1 MLEILLARVIQSD
14 LIDLPDWQVA
24 ELLNASTPSWAEA
37 NGIPVDAVAVAA
49 ARASAK
55 SVVVLEWLTNGFA
68 PGGGVHEQVR
78 LQLPNG
84 SEVAPI
90 FNLPMAGNATLRA
103 AALNVW
109 LSNNA
114 HVLH

>member
-37 NGIPVDAVAVAA
+37 NGIQVDAEAVAA
-49 ARASAK
+49 ARARAK
-55 SVVVLEWLTNGFA
+55 SVVVLEWLSNGPA
-68 PGGGVHEQVR
+68 PGGGVYEQVR
-78 LQLPNG
+78 LQLPDG

-90 FNLPMAGNATLRA
+90 FKLPIASNSMLRA
-103 AALNVW
+103 AALNQW
-109 LSNNA
+109 LSNNGN
-114 HVLH
+114 LLS